1 MDYQLIKPIQENY
14 SAIEQVLT
22 NRGIKFEDIAHYLNV
37 TEEDNLSPLLLDNI
51 EQAAKMLFNQL
62 HKDGFH
68 IHVQVD
74 SDCDGYTSAAL
85 LLNYIHAIIPSAIEH
100 ISYSFHNGKMH
111 GINPALI
118 PPETTLVIAP
128 DSSSNDYDIHKM
140 LHNKGVE
147 VLVLDHHQAEKISEY
162 ACIVNNQLCDYPT
175 KSLSGVGVVYKLCQF
190 IDSLLPAS
198 EQKADQFL
206 DMVAV
211 GLVGDM
217 MDLRDFETH
226 YFVQTGLSQLQNP
239 FIKGMAEKNH
249 YQLGGNPTPIGVAFY
264 IVPLINS
271 ITRVGTLEE
280 KTLLFESM
288 LNWKAFDLVPSTKRG
303 CAGQQETRLDQS
315 LRTCTNVKNR
325 QTRNQDAAVEQVKSI
340 IKENNLLDHK
350 ILLVKLEHPSF
361 DRGITGL
368 IANKLMAEY
377 QRPVALLVEVDEDG
391 KKAWSGSARGYEKS
405 KLNDFRGFCRDSGLI
420 YLAEGH
426 PNAFGFG
433 ILDENFDA
441 FVEYADTTLK
451 DIEFS
456 PSYKVDFIHSAN
468 DVRPKE
474 ILELG
479 NMKNLWGQNVDEPLI
494 AVEHLSI
501 TKDMITL
508 MSRDRNPTLK
518 IQLSNGI
525 TCIKFKS
532 SEEELE
538 SLFSENGCVTINLVG
553 KAEVN
558 KYFNS
563 VTPQLI
569 IQNYEIINRQEYF
582 F

>member
-198 EQKADQFL
+198 EQKANQFL

-226 YFVQTGLSQLQNP
+226 YLVQTGLSQLQNP

-249 YQLGGNPTPIGVAFY
+249 YQLGDNPTPIGVAFY

-468 DVRPKE
+468 DIRPKE

-508 MSRDRNPTLK
+508 MSRDRHPTLK
-518 IQLSNGI
+518 IQLSNGV

-569 IQNYEIINRQEYF
+569 IQNYEIVNRQEYF

>member
-1 MDYQLIKPIQENY
+1 MDYQLIRPIQENY

-37 TEEDNLSPLLLDNI
+37 TEEDNLSPLLLDNV

-147 VLVLDHHQAEKISEY
+147 VLVLDHHQAEKISKY

-226 YFVQTGLSQLQNP
+226 YLVQTGLSQLQNP

-249 YQLGGNPTPIGVAFY
+249 YQLGDNPTPIGVAFY

>member
-162 ACIVNNQLCDYPT
+162 ACSVNNQLCDYPT

-198 EQKADQFL
+198 EQKANQFL

-226 YFVQTGLSQLQNP
+226 YLVQTGLSQLQNP

-249 YQLGGNPTPIGVAFY
+249 YQLGDNPTPIGVAFY

-441 FVEYADTTLK
+441 FVEYVDTALK